1 MQLLASAIVHLCGR
15 EQLCED
21 GVPVTAYQDFVMEER
36 LVSFNLFGQEFSFY
50 SDAPEDEVQGA
61 IAMLRDEL
69 EGTDLAARS
78 TIPSST
84 MLVLGCLR
92 LAGSYVRLNKEYSSF
107 RTQQEQ
113 SVAKLIDKVSSCIE

>member
-1 MQLLASAIVHLCGR
+1 
-15 EQLCED
+15 
-21 GVPVTAYQDFVMEER
+21 MEER

-92 LAGSYVRLNKEYSSF
+92 LAACHVKLDKEFSLF
-107 RTQQEQ
+107 RTQQKQ
-113 SVAKLIDKVSSCIE
+113 AIDTLIDRISSCIE

>member
-1 MQLLASAIVHLCGR
+1 
-15 EQLCED
+15 
-21 GVPVTAYQDFVMEER
+21 MEER
-36 LVSFNLFGQEFSFY
+36 LVSFTLFGQEFSFY

-78 TIPSST
+78 TVPSST

-92 LAGSYVRLNKEYSSF
+92 LAARYVNLNKEFSTF
-107 RTQQEQ
+107 RTSQEQ
-113 SVAKLIDKVSSCIE
+113 SIDKLINKVTSGME

>member
-1 MQLLASAIVHLCGR
+1 M
-15 EQLCED
+15 ED
-21 GVPVTAYQDFVMEER
+21 R